1 MQKIY
6 TKVTNEMNFYEGN
19 DPTALA
25 KAYGTPLYVYN
36 ERILRTRC
44 RELKNLVTYPNFV
57 VDFSAKANSNLAFLQ
72 IVRSEGLEVDA
83 MSPGEIYIE
92 KAAGFKSDEIFYICN
107 NVSEEEMQY
116 AISEGVLV
124 SVDSISQLE
133 QYGRLAPDTR
143 VAVRFNPGVGA
154 GHHDKVVT
162 AGKKTK
168 FGVDPSCIPQV
179 KDILSKYNL
188 TLAGINQHIGSLFMT
203 GEAFLSSIQSLFDIA
218 RQFPDLEFI
227 DLGGGFGIPYHK
239 ETDEARLD
247 LKSLGNELDKELYAF
262 AEEYGRQVK
271 FRIEPG
277 RYISAE
283 CCVLLG
289 QVHSIKE
296 NSGTTYAGCDVG
308 FNVLARPVMYD
319 SYHGIE
325 IYRQDQAVSPDGDGC
340 AVGSGDVNGRVDC
353 CEDGHA
359 DLQPVTVVGNICE
372 SGDILAKDRMLPP
385 VMEKDILGILDA
397 GAYGFTMSSNYNNR
411 LRPAEIL
418 IRENGDV
425 VLTRERETFEDLKR
439 HLISLS

>member
-6 TKVTNEMNFYEGN
+6 TKVTDEMNFYEGN

-25 KAYGTPLYVYN
+25 KEYGTPLYVYN

-57 VDFSAKANSNLAFLQ
+57 ADFSAKANSNLAFLQ

-116 AISEGVLV
+116 AVSEGVLV

-133 QYGRLAPDTR
+133 QYGRLAPNTR

-168 FGVDPSCIPQV
+168 FGVDPSCIPLV
-179 KDILSKYNL
+179 KEILKKYNL

-203 GEAFLSSIQSLFDIA
+203 GEAFLSSIHSLFDIA

-247 LKSLGNELDKELYAF
+247 LKSLGTELDKELYAF

-289 QVHSIKE
+289 QVHSVKE
-296 NSGTTYAGCDVG
+296 NSGITYAGCDVG

-325 IYRQDQAVSPDGDGC
+325 IYRSNDAAAQNGADKTHSTGDGH
-340 AVGSGDVNGRVDC
+340 DNN
-353 CEDGHA
+353 
-359 DLQPVTVVGNICE
+359 LQPVTVVGNICE

-411 LRPAEIL
+411 LRPAEVL
-418 IRENGDV
+418 IRESGEA
-425 VLTRERETFEDLKR
+425 VLIRERDTLEDLKR
-439 HLISLS
+439 HMISI